1 MAAPKNINLKVP
13 LPRKLKWGVAGC
25 GSFLENVF
33 LPSLQLVKRSRLVS
47 VYSHDRNR
55 AHEIASRFGAPNF
68 YDDYQAFLNSDID
81 AVYISSKNND
91 HYYQVIEA
99 AKAGKH
105 VFCERPIAL
114 NSAQAEEMVRICKEN
129 NVQFAINH
137 IHRFH
142 PLIIKVKELIDK
154 NILGKLVVIN
164 ASYHIDMPP
173 ADNFRFK
180 KELSGGGV
188 LRDTGAIVI
197 DLMRYFGGEVSEV
210 KGFMD
215 NVIYKSEVDDFAAAI
230 IKFINGG
237 YGLFNV
243 SYDTKKPFIRLDIVG
258 LNGSINIESKI
269 DKRNFIT
276 KITIDLK
283 GETKMVFRKKFNKI
297 AFVIRSV
304 QKSFLQNK
312 NPVVSGED
320 GLNNIRLIEMIES

>member
-1 MAAPKNINLKVP
+1 MATPKNINLKVP

-25 GSFLENVF
+25 GYFLENVF
-33 LPSLQLVKRSRLVS
+33 LPSLQLVKRSRLIS
-47 VYSHDRNR
+47 VYSHDPKR
-55 AHEIASRFGAPNF
+55 AHEIASKFGAPNF
-68 YDDYQAFLNSDID
+68 YDDYQAFLNSGID

-154 NILGKLVVIN
+154 NILGKLVAIS

-243 SYDTKKPFIRLDIVG
+243 SYDTKKPFIRLDIIG
-258 LNGSINIESKI
+258 FNGSINIESKI

-283 GETKMVFRKKFNKI
+283 GEAKMVFRKKFNKI

-312 NPVVSGED
+312 IPVVSGED
-320 GLNNIRLIEMIES
+320 GLNNIRLIEKIEG

>member
-1 MAAPKNINLKVP
+1 MPTPRNINLKVP

-33 LPSLQLVKRSRLVS
+33 LPSLQVVKRSRLIS
-47 VYSHDRNR
+47 VYSHNIDR
-55 AHEIASRFGAPNF
+55 AHEIAVKFGAPNF
-68 YDDYQAFLNSDID
+68 FDDYQKFLNSNID
-81 AVYISSKNND
+81 AVYISSSNSD

-114 NSAQAEEMVRICKEN
+114 NSKQAEEMVRTCREN
-129 NVQFAINH
+129 NVLFAINH

-142 PLIIKVKELIDK
+142 PLILKVRELIDK
-154 NILGKLVVIN
+154 NILGKLVSIN

-180 KELSGGGV
+180 KDLSGGGV
-188 LRDTGAIVI
+188 LRDAGAVVI

-210 KGFMD
+210 KGIID

-230 IKFINGG
+230 MKFVNGE
-237 YGLFNV
+237 YGIFNV
-243 SYDTKKPFIRLDIVG
+243 SYDTKKPFIRLDIIG
-258 LNGSINIESKI
+258 LNGIINVESNI
-269 DKRNFIT
+269 DKRNLVT

-283 GETKMVFRKKFNKI
+283 GQAKMVFRKKFNKI

-304 QKSFLQNK
+304 QKSFLNNK
-312 NPVVSGED
+312 IPLVSGED
-320 GLNNIRLIEMIES
+320 GLNNIRIIEKIES